1 MQDTFNKIK
10 PNCKIL
16 ALMSDSRSIW
26 GALAGFAKMT
36 CCIWLFAAEC
46 LGSTAAIL
54 SRWDLESG
62 GLFCVENRFFVWRD
76 GIDAIPA
83 IRFDCPLS
91 QRKSYW
97 PWLRSNLDR
106 CRRTFYWKRSLL
118 DSLPDLSVICVLA
131 MPSKKTDYT
140 VSLKTLSNRKA
151 KERRETA
158 SAIRSGKVTPHGK
171 QLRNAPY
178 SDSKVRVAKLFDA

>member
-91 QRKSYW
+91 QGGIA
-97 PWLRSNLDR
+97 PIG
-106 CRRTFYWKRSLL
+106 RRLVPLSLFL
-118 DSLPDLSVICVLA
+118 IVGRALVD
-131 MPSKKTDYT
+131 
-140 VSLKTLSNRKA
+140 
-151 KERRETA
+151 
-158 SAIRSGKVTPHGK
+158 IRAG
-171 QLRNAPY
+171 
-178 SDSKVRVAKLFDA
+178 